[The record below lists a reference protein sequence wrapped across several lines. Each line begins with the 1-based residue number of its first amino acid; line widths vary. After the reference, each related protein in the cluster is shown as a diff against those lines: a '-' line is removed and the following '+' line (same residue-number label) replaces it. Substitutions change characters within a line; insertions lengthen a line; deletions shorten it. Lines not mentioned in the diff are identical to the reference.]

1 MVPDGRKNSVRSAGV
16 GWVAAAML
24 LAGVGAGWAGER
36 RDETTLTVQVSSAE
50 HEVEEGY
57 FALGKEATVMARP
70 GSDLHRFLSRQRG
83 RTVKIVLT
91 ENATR
96 ELSRLRRD

>member
-1 MVPDGRKNSVRSAGV
+1 MRSALV

-24 LAGVGAGWAGER
+24 LVGFGAGWASES

-50 HEVEEGY
+50 HEVEDGY

-70 GSDLHRFLSRQRG
+70 GSDLHRFLTRQRG

-91 ENATR
+91 EDATR
-96 ELSRLRRD
+96 ELSRLHRD

>member
-1 MVPDGRKNSVRSAGV
+1 MV
-16 GWVAAAML
+16 VAAL
-24 LAGVGAGWAGER
+24 LAGLGAGWAADRGE
-36 RDETTLTVQVSSAE
+36 ETTLIVEVSSAE

-91 ENATR
+91 PDATR
-96 ELSRLRRD
+96 ELSRLNRD